1 MLTVKELYKGKWLL
15 SERKKSHFLVIKH
28 FSLELHVIWDE
39 SLTSVR
45 VTSVHSATD
54 VWPCSLWRALVR
66 VSLRGRPACAG
77 SSLPT
82 ARRFLA
88 PLLVTCTDRV
98 ASLFSLAFLPP
109 RT

>member
-54 VWPCSLWRALVR
+54 VCGLAACGVHSCVCPSVDGLR
-66 VSLRGRPACAG
+66 VWAAHC
-77 SSLPT
+77 
-82 ARRFLA
+82 
-88 PLLVTCTDRV
+88 
-98 ASLFSLAFLPP
+98 P
-109 RT
+109 RLDVS